1 MQQYSYHAQ
10 AMIRRAALVAVGVCL
25 VAAAACGRRES
36 APPVAT
42 VSLTLNKQSVALGGV
57 IDLTYKFQVQPDAK
71 INGDY
76 VVFTH
81 LNRED
86 GTTIWNDDHQLPE
99 GLKTS
104 QWKPGQV
111 IEYTRTRFIPTLS
124 YLGPATIE
132 VGLYK
137 DDDRLTLIG
146 PNAADKDNTTHAYKV
161 AALELK
167 PRSERIQVYRL
178 SGWQNAEFAPED
190 PTVEW
195 QWTQKTAVLSLQN
208 PKQDVTFFIEYDGRS
223 DWLGK
228 PQQVDVY
235 SGDTKV
241 GSFTAD
247 ARTPTLVRIPVT
259 AAQLGTGEMSQLR
272 IEVDHTFVPAKVPGA
287 GNDTRELGIRI
298 FHAHIEPHGSGP
310 A

>member
-1 MQQYSYHAQ
+1 MQQYGYHARE
-10 AMIRRAALVAVGVCL
+10 MITRAALVGVGACL
-25 VAAAACGRRES
+25 VLGSACSRGES

-42 VSLTLNKQSVALGGV
+42 VSLTLNKTSVALGGV
-57 IDLTYKFQVQPDAK
+57 IDLTYRFQVQPDAK
-71 INGDY
+71 ISGDY

-99 GLKTS
+99 GVKTS

-111 IEYTRTRFIPTLS
+111 IEYTRTRFVPTLS

-137 DDDRLTLIG
+137 DDERLTLIG
-146 PNAADKDNTTHAYKV
+146 PNAADKDTTTHSYKV
-161 AALELK
+161 ATLELL
-167 PRSERIQVYRL
+167 PRSERIQMYRL
-178 SGWQNAEFAPED
+178 SGWQNAEFAPDD

-208 PKQDVTFFIEYDGRS
+208 PKQDVTFYIEYDGRS

-235 SGDTKV
+235 CGDAKV

-247 ARTPTLVRIPVT
+247 ARVPTLVRIPVS
-259 AAQLGTGEMSQLR
+259 ASQLGSGEMAQFR
-272 IEVDHTFVPAKVPGA
+272 IEVDRTFVPAKVPGA

-298 FHAHIEPHGSGP
+298 FHAHVEPRTGGP

>member
-1 MQQYSYHAQ
+1 MSG
-10 AMIRRAALVAVGVCL
+10 RAKRLIVSACL
-25 VAAAACGRRES
+25 VVGASCSHKES

-42 VSLTLNKQSVALGGV
+42 VSVTLSKTEVALGGV

-71 INGDY
+71 ISGDY
-76 VVFTH
+76 VVFSH

-99 GLKTS
+99 GMKTS

-124 YLGPATIE
+124 YLGTATLE

-146 PNAADKDNTTHAYKV
+146 PEPADRETTTHSYKV
-161 AALELK
+161 ASLK
-167 PRSERIQVYRL
+167 LLPRSERIQVYRL
-178 SGWQNAEFAPED
+178 SGWQNAEFATDD
-190 PTVEW
+190 PTVDW
-195 QWTQKTAVLSLQN
+195 QWTQKTAILSLQN

-235 SGDTKV
+235 CGDTKV
-241 GSFTAD
+241 GTFTAD
-247 ARTPTLVRIPVT
+247 ARVPTLVRIPVT
-259 AAQLGTGEMSQLR
+259 AAQLGTGEMSQFR
-272 IEVDHTFVPAKVPGA
+272 IEVDRTFVPAKVPGA

-298 FHAHIEPHGSGP
+298 FHAHVEPR
-310 A
+310 